1 MFLAT
6 AQEAHRREL
15 GSRLEDVEAAVSEI
29 QKSLKRTF
37 EECRASSTVA
47 AAERW
52 RYIKAVSGSKRQA
65 SYAPGP
71 DNGSSCYSCG
81 SWIGLSRSTSRS
93 EVVFLERDAMIDP
106 YFATINSKFPIWDKS
121 KSQAMMDSIR
131 NSCHRVPR
139 HYLHMLEQLFTH
151 TARCAEATGILQWR
165 RIRGRLRESGFQEY
179 NELAHRLYILDKKG
193 CWTAGVPPRIPA
205 EVQLNLAA
213 QYTDKVLEA
222 LAL

>member
-1 MFLAT
+1 MVVVANKPFSLLLMFLF
-6 AQEAHRREL
+6 
-15 GSRLEDVEAAVSEI
+15 D
-29 QKSLKRTF
+29 
-37 EECRASSTVA
+37 SS
-47 AAERW
+47 
-52 RYIKAVSGSKRQA
+52 ILQS
-65 SYAPGP
+65 
-71 DNGSSCYSCG
+71 
-81 SWIGLSRSTSRS
+81 
-93 EVVFLERDAMIDP
+93 
-106 YFATINSKFPIWDKS
+106 
-121 KSQAMMDSIR
+121 
-131 NSCHRVPR
+131 VPR